1 MAKKKPKWWDEHQE
15 FLKKFT
21 DCEEVNVSSSNKK
34 KVQRKTNKSNES
46 STAHV
51 QAALYWIYQE

>member
-1 MAKKKPKWWDEHQE
+1 MTKKPKWWKEHQE

-34 KVQRKTNKSNES
+34 KVQRKTNKPIKS
-46 STAHV
+46 SEANV
-51 QAALYWIYQE
+51 

>member
-21 DCEEVNVSSSNKK
+21 DCETITGADNVSSSNKK
-34 KVQRKTNKSNES
+34 KVQRKTNKPIKS
-46 STAHV
+46 SVANV
-51 QAALYWIYQE
+51 

>member
-1 MAKKKPKWWDEHQE
+1 MNKKQLKLHQE

-21 DCEEVNVSSSNKK
+21 DCKEVRYVSSRNKR

-46 STAHV
+46 SGANV
-51 QAALYWIYQE
+51 

>member
-1 MAKKKPKWWDEHQE
+1 MTKKPKWWKEHQE

-34 KVQRKTNKSNES
+34 KVQRKTNKFIKS
-46 STAHV
+46 S
-51 QAALYWIYQE
+51 QANV